1 MLRITAELPVKYKK
15 DFDRCL
21 SHWECRNLESLI
33 MSEFYVIMLFQ
44 LVLDPL
50 SWYKFPAGLLVQQIC
65 TDGHDCRWGHG
76 QSRLFLLL
84 FFFFIPTLYLY
95 VFTFVF
101 FSLWD
106 GAVCSRIWQPLWA
119 GPHNIRRVQHT
130 GHWAPELLQQKVGY
144 RRGRGLYQKETEG
157 WVIGGNGGYIK
168 KRPMV
173 GL

>member
-1 MLRITAELPVKYKK
+1 MLRITAELPVKCKK

-84 FFFFIPTLYLY
+84 FFFFSRRCTFMCLRLCFS
-95 VFTFVF
+95 VFEMVQCAVEYGSPCEPDHITFGE
-101 FSLWD
+101 FSIL
-106 GAVCSRIWQPLWA
+106 V
-119 GPHNIRRVQHT
+119 T
-130 GHWAPELLQQKVGY
+130 ELQNYYSK
-144 RRGRGLYQKETEG
+144 R
-157 WVIGGNGGYIK
+157 WVIGEEGGYIK
-168 KRPMV
+168 KRLKV